1 MAESP
6 PPPASVRPP
15 EAPTLRSIR
24 QGQPQDYAKLLTLG
38 AIWGSAFMFIAVA
51 LEGFPPLA
59 LAALRVLVGAA
70 ALTTFG
76 LLMGER
82 WPRGAKVWALIAVI
96 GLVNTALP
104 FSLIAFGQTGVAAN
118 RAAILMTT
126 VPFATLLLS
135 HITTHD
141 DRINAP
147 KLFGLTL
154 GVLGVLLVV
163 GVDALTV
170 GGQSILGQLSIMG
183 AACCYALSNVL
194 TRRLSYLPPTLG
206 TACFLLTAA
215 VYMGPLLVFFWWPEK
230 PPETWEPYA
239 AILALGLAPTALAY
253 VLRFQLIRDVGSTF
267 LSQVGYLV
275 PIFGVF
281 WAWVVLG
288 EVPGL
293 SALGALLL
301 ILLGVR
307 VTQWKRK
314 PRP

>member
-1 MAESP
+1 MSEN
-6 PPPASVRPP
+6 PPAPK
-15 EAPTLRSIR
+15 SIR
-24 QGQPQDYAKLLTLG
+24 HGQPADYAKLLTLG

-70 ALTTFG
+70 ALTAIG
-76 LLMGER
+76 LMLGER
-82 WPRGAKVWALIAVI
+82 WPRGIKVWALIALI

-126 VPFATLLLS
+126 VPFVTLLLS
-135 HITTHD
+135 HFTSHD

-154 GVLGVLLVV
+154 GVSGVLLVV

-170 GGQSILGQLSIMG
+170 GGQSVLGQLSIMG

-194 TRRLSYLPPTLG
+194 TRRLSHLPPTLG

-215 VYMGPLLVFFWWPEK
+215 LYMGPLLVFFWWPEQ
-230 PPETWEPYA
+230 PPTSWQPYGA
-239 AILALGLAPTALAY
+239 VLALGLAPTALAY
-253 VLRFQLIRDVGSTF
+253 VIRFQLIRDVGSTF

-275 PIFGVF
+275 PLFGVL

-293 SALGALLL
+293 SALGALVL
-301 ILLGVR
+301 ILLGIR
-307 VTQWKRK
+307 VTQWKGK
-314 PRP
+314 QRPKEK

>member
-1 MAESP
+1 MADFP
-6 PPPASVRPP
+6 PPPASARPP
-15 EAPTLRSIR
+15 EAPTLKSIR

-38 AIWGSAFMFIAVA
+38 AIWGSAVMFIAVA
-51 LEGFPPLA
+51 LEGFEPLA

-82 WPRGAKVWALIAVI
+82 WPRGTKVWALIAVI

-154 GVLGVLLVV
+154 GVSGVLLVV

-215 VYMGPLLVFFWWPEK
+215 VYMGPLLVFFWWPEN
-230 PPETWEPYA
+230 PPDTWEPYA

-281 WAWVVLG
+281 WAWVVLD

-301 ILLGVR
+301 ILLGIR

-314 PRP
+314 SKA